1 MWNEIIPEI
10 VSTYLIPALM
20 ALLTGIATWIGTKI
34 KMVIEEK
41 AKNEKTKDIIYNV
54 VKYVEQTSK
63 SLTSS
68 DKFERAVK
76 NATEWL
82 STKGIEISTYELEM
96 MIEATVNELYGNIN
110 KKGE

>member
-1 MWNEIIPEI
+1 MWQEII
-10 VSTYLIPALM
+10 STYLIPLLM
-20 ALLTGIATWIGTKI
+20 TILTGVATWIGTKI
-34 KMVIEEK
+34 KIVIEEK
-41 AKNEKTKDIIYNV
+41 TTNEKVKEIIYNV

-63 SLTSS
+63 DLTSS

-96 MIEATVNELYGNIN
+96 MIEATVNELYGSIN
-110 KKGE
+110 KKGEK

>member
-10 VSTYLIPALM
+10 VSTYLVPALM
-20 ALLTGIATWIGTKI
+20 AVLTGVATWIGTKI
-34 KMVIEEK
+34 KNIIEEK
-41 AKNEKTKDIIYNV
+41 AKNEKVKDIIYNV

-63 SLTSS
+63 ELTSGE
-68 DKFERAVK
+68 KFERAVF

-82 STKGIEISTYELEM
+82 ETKGIKVSSYELKM
-96 MIEATVNELYGNIN
+96 MIESAVNDLYGNIT